1 METDHYNQLIIITGA
16 SGAGRTT
23 AINVFEDVGFES
35 VDNIPISMIDSLV
48 LSKTRNKNLALG
60 VDIRT
65 REFSPENLRKLL
77 SKYKKM
83 VVKIIFLDCDSN
95 KLLKRFNETRRSH
108 PLSGVKSL
116 SEALAEEMEYLKP
129 IKDFANIIIDT
140 TDYSPTDLREKL
152 LNNLSIA
159 KIKKF
164 SILIQSF
171 SYKNGLPRNF
181 DMIFDC
187 RFLKNPYWISHLK
200 KLDGRD
206 KKVQDFLSS
215 SREFKIFF
223 SKVLSLINFLIPQV
237 QKEGKSQFS
246 IGFGCTGGQHRSVVF
261 VNMLSSKLNSDGHNV
276 LSNHRDLP
284 NKVI

>member
-1 METDHYNQLIIITGA
+1 M
-16 SGAGRTT
+16 
-23 AINVFEDVGFES
+23 
-35 VDNIPISMIDSLV
+35 
-48 LSKTRNKNLALG
+48 
-60 VDIRT
+60 
-65 REFSPENLRKLL
+65 
-77 SKYKKM
+77 
-83 VVKIIFLDCDSN
+83 
-95 KLLKRFNETRRSH
+95 
-108 PLSGVKSL
+108 SGVKSL

-140 TDYSPTDLREKL
+140 TDYSPTDLREEL

-164 SILIQSF
+164 SILLQSF

-200 KLDGRD
+200 ELDGRD
-206 KKVQDFLSS
+206 KKVQDFVSS

-223 SKVLSLINFLIPQV
+223 SKVFSLINFLIPQV

-261 VNMLSSKLNSDGHNV
+261 VNMLRNKLNSDGHNV

-284 NKVI
+284 N

>member
-1 METDHYNQLIIITGA
+1 MENNHNNQLIIITGA

-65 REFSPENLRKLL
+65 REFSPKNLRKLL
-77 SKYKKM
+77 LKYKKM

-116 SEALAEEMEYLKP
+116 SEALVEEMEYLKP
-129 IKDFANIIIDT
+129 IKDFADIIIDT

-200 KLDGRD
+200 ELDGHD
-206 KKVQDFLSS
+206 KKIQDFVSS

-261 VNMLSSKLNSDGHNV
+261 VNMLRNKLNSDGHNV

-284 NKVI
+284 N

>member
-1 METDHYNQLIIITGA
+1 METNHNNQLIIITGA

-116 SEALAEEMEYLKP
+116 SEALVEEMEYLKP

-215 SREFKIFF
+215 SKEFKIFF

-261 VNMLSSKLNSDGHNV
+261 VNMLSNKLNNDGHNV

-284 NKVI
+284 N

>member
-1 METDHYNQLIIITGA
+1 LETDHYNQLIIITGA

-116 SEALAEEMEYLKP
+116 SEALVEEMEYLKP

-152 LNNLSIA
+152 LNYLSIA

-164 SILIQSF
+164 SILLQSF
-171 SYKNGLPRNF
+171 SYKSGLPRNF

-200 KLDGRD
+200 ELDGHD
-206 KKVQDFLSS
+206 KKIQDFVSS

-261 VNMLSSKLNSDGHNV
+261 VNMLSNKLNSDGQNV
-276 LSNHRDLP
+276 ISNHRDLP
-284 NKVI
+284 N

>member
-23 AINVFEDVGFES
+23 AINVFEDVGFET

-65 REFSPENLRKLL
+65 REFSPKNLRKLL

-159 KIKKF
+159 KINKF

-171 SYKNGLPRNF
+171 SYKNGLPRNL

-215 SREFKIFF
+215 SKEFKIFF

-261 VNMLSSKLNSDGHNV
+261 VNLLSNKLNNDGHNV

-284 NKVI
+284 N

>member
-1 METDHYNQLIIITGA
+1 METNHYNQLIIITGA

-116 SEALAEEMEYLKP
+116 SEALVEEMEYLKP

-140 TDYSPTDLREKL
+140 TDYSPTDLREEL

-164 SILIQSF
+164 SILLQSF

-200 KLDGRD
+200 ELDGRD
-206 KKVQDFLSS
+206 KKVQDFVSS

-223 SKVLSLINFLIPQV
+223 SKVSTLINFLIPQV

-261 VNMLSSKLNSDGHNV
+261 VNMLSNKLNSDGQNV

-284 NKVI
+284 N

>member
-1 METDHYNQLIIITGA
+1 METDYYKQLIIITGS

-23 AINVFEDVGFES
+23 AINVFEDIGFES
-35 VDNIPISMIDSLV
+35 IDNIPISMIDNLV
-48 LSKTRNKNLALG
+48 LTKTSNKNLALG
-60 VDIRT
+60 IDIRT
-65 REFSPENLRKLL
+65 REFSPENLKKLL
-77 SKYKKM
+77 SKYKKIE
-83 VVKIIFLDCDSN
+83 VKLIFLDCDTN
-95 KLLKRFNETRRSH
+95 KLLRRFNETRRSH

-116 SEALAEEMEYLKP
+116 SEALVEEMEYLKP

-140 TDYSPTDLREKL
+140 TDYSPTDLREEL

-164 SILIQSF
+164 SILLQSF

-200 KLDGRD
+200 ELDGRD
-206 KKVQDFLSS
+206 KKVQDFVCS

-223 SKVLSLINFLIPQV
+223 SKVFTLINFLISQV

-261 VNMLSSKLNSDGHNV
+261 VNMLSNKLNSDGHNV

-284 NKVI
+284 N

>member
-116 SEALAEEMEYLKP
+116 SEALVEEMEYLKP

-140 TDYSPTDLREKL
+140 TDYSPTDLREEL

-164 SILIQSF
+164 SILLQSF

-200 KLDGRD
+200 ELDGRD
-206 KKVQDFLSS
+206 KKVQDFVSS

-223 SKVLSLINFLIPQV
+223 SKVLSLIDFLIPQV

-261 VNMLSSKLNSDGHNV
+261 VNMLRNKLNSDDHNV
-276 LSNHRDLP
+276 LCNHRDLP
-284 NKVI
+284 N

>member
-1 METDHYNQLIIITGA
+1 METNHNNQLIIITGA

-200 KLDGRD
+200 ELDGRD
-206 KKVQDFLSS
+206 KKVQDFVSS

-261 VNMLSSKLNSDGHNV
+261 VNMLRNKLNSDGHNV

-284 NKVI
+284 N

>member
-23 AINVFEDVGFES
+23 AINVFEDVGFET

-200 KLDGRD
+200 ELDGHD
-206 KKVQDFLSS
+206 KKIQDFVSS

-261 VNMLSSKLNSDGHNV
+261 VNMLSNKLNSDGHNV

-284 NKVI
+284 N

>member
-1 METDHYNQLIIITGA
+1 METNHNNQLIIITGA

-116 SEALAEEMEYLKP
+116 SEALVEEMEYLKP

-140 TDYSPTDLREKL
+140 TDYSPTDLREEL

-164 SILIQSF
+164 SILLQSF

-200 KLDGRD
+200 ELDGRD
-206 KKVQDFLSS
+206 KKVQDFVSS

-261 VNMLSSKLNSDGHNV
+261 VNMLRNKLNSDGHNV

-284 NKVI
+284 N

>member
-1 METDHYNQLIIITGA
+1 METNHNNQLIIITGA

-65 REFSPENLRKLL
+65 REFSPENLRKLS

-83 VVKIIFLDCDSN
+83 IVKIIFLDCDSN

-116 SEALAEEMEYLKP
+116 SEALVEEMEYLKP
-129 IKDFANIIIDT
+129 IKEFADIIIDT
-140 TDYSPTDLREKL
+140 TDYSPTDLREEL

-164 SILIQSF
+164 SILLQSF

-223 SKVLSLINFLIPQV
+223 SKVFSLINFLIPQV

-261 VNMLSSKLNSDGHNV
+261 VNMLSNKLNSDGQNV
-276 LSNHRDLP
+276 ISNHRDLP
-284 NKVI
+284 N

>member
-1 METDHYNQLIIITGA
+1 METNHNNQLIIITGA

-200 KLDGRD
+200 ELDGRD
-206 KKVQDFLSS
+206 KKVQDFVSS

-261 VNMLSSKLNSDGHNV
+261 VNMLRNKLNSNGHNV

-284 NKVI
+284 N

>member
-1 METDHYNQLIIITGA
+1 METNHYNQLIIITGA

-116 SEALAEEMEYLKP
+116 SEALVEEMEYLKP

-140 TDYSPTDLREKL
+140 TDYSPTDLREEL

-164 SILIQSF
+164 SILLQSF

-187 RFLKNPYWISHLK
+187 RFLKNPYWISYLK
-200 KLDGRD
+200 ELDGRD
-206 KKVQDFLSS
+206 KKVQDFVSS

-261 VNMLSSKLNSDGHNV
+261 VNMLSNKLNSDGHNV

-284 NKVI
+284 N

>member
-1 METDHYNQLIIITGA
+1 METNHINQLIIITGA

-23 AINVFEDVGFES
+23 AINVFEDFGFES

-129 IKDFANIIIDT
+129 IKDFANTIIDT

-223 SKVLSLINFLIPQV
+223 SKVFSLINFLIPQV

-261 VNMLSSKLNSDGHNV
+261 VNMLRNKLNSDGHNV

-284 NKVI
+284 N

>member
-23 AINVFEDVGFES
+23 AINVFEDVGFET

-65 REFSPENLRKLL
+65 REFSPKNLRKLL

-171 SYKNGLPRNF
+171 SYKNGLPRNL

-215 SREFKIFF
+215 SKEFKIFF

-261 VNMLSSKLNSDGHNV
+261 VNMLRNKLNSDGHNV

-284 NKVI
+284 N

>member
-23 AINVFEDVGFES
+23 AINVFEDVGFET

-65 REFSPENLRKLL
+65 REFSPKNLRKLL

-171 SYKNGLPRNF
+171 SYKNGLPRNL

-223 SKVLSLINFLIPQV
+223 SKVFRLINFLIPHV

-261 VNMLSSKLNSDGHNV
+261 VNMLRNKLNSDGHNV

-284 NKVI
+284 N

>member
-116 SEALAEEMEYLKP
+116 SEALVEEMDYLKP

-140 TDYSPTDLREKL
+140 TDYSPTDLREEL

-164 SILIQSF
+164 SILLQSF

-200 KLDGRD
+200 ELDGRD
-206 KKVQDFLSS
+206 KKVQDFVSS

-223 SKVLSLINFLIPQV
+223 SKVFSLIKFLISQV

-261 VNMLSSKLNSDGHNV
+261 VNMLSNKLNSDGHNV

-284 NKVI
+284 N

>member
-1 METDHYNQLIIITGA
+1 METDHNNQLIIITGA

-83 VVKIIFLDCDSN
+83 EVKIIFLDCDSN

-223 SKVLSLINFLIPQV
+223 SKVFSLINFLIPQV

-261 VNMLSSKLNSDGHNV
+261 VNMLRNKLNSDGHNV

-284 NKVI
+284 I

>member
-23 AINVFEDVGFES
+23 AINIFEDVGFES

-77 SKYKKM
+77 SKYQKM

-116 SEALAEEMEYLKP
+116 SEALVEEMEYLKP
-129 IKDFANIIIDT
+129 IKDFADIIIDT

-152 LNNLSIA
+152 LNYLSIA

-164 SILIQSF
+164 SILLQSF
-171 SYKNGLPRNF
+171 SYKSGLPRNF

-200 KLDGRD
+200 ELDGHD
-206 KKVQDFLSS
+206 KKIQDFVSS

-261 VNMLSSKLNSDGHNV
+261 VNMLSNKLNSEGHNV
-276 LSNHRDLP
+276 LCTHRDLP
-284 NKVI
+284 N

>member
-1 METDHYNQLIIITGA
+1 METVHYNQLIIITGA

-116 SEALAEEMEYLKP
+116 SEALVEEMEYLKP

-140 TDYSPTDLREKL
+140 TDYSPTDLREEL

-164 SILIQSF
+164 SILLQSF

-181 DMIFDC
+181 DMILDC

-200 KLDGRD
+200 ELDGRD
-206 KKVQDFLSS
+206 KKVQDFVSS

-223 SKVLSLINFLIPQV
+223 SKVFTLINFMIPQV

-261 VNMLSSKLNSDGHNV
+261 VNMLRNKLNSDDHNV
-276 LSNHRDLP
+276 LSNHRDLT
-284 NKVI
+284 N

>member
-23 AINVFEDVGFES
+23 AINVFEDVGFET

-65 REFSPENLRKLL
+65 REFSPKNLRKLL

-116 SEALAEEMEYLKP
+116 SEALVEEMEYLKP

-152 LNNLSIA
+152 LNYLSIG

-164 SILIQSF
+164 SILLQSF
-171 SYKNGLPRNF
+171 SYKNGLPRNL

-215 SREFKIFF
+215 SKEFKIFF

-261 VNMLSSKLNSDGHNV
+261 VNMLRNKLNSDGHNV

-284 NKVI
+284 N

>member
-23 AINVFEDVGFES
+23 AINVFEDIGFES

-83 VVKIIFLDCDSN
+83 EVKIIFLDCDSN

-116 SEALAEEMEYLKP
+116 SEALTEEMEYLKP

-164 SILIQSF
+164 SILLQSF

-200 KLDGRD
+200 ELDGRD

-215 SREFKIFF
+215 SRQFKIFF
-223 SKVLSLINFLIPQV
+223 SKILSLINFLIPQV

-261 VNMLSSKLNSDGHNV
+261 VNMLRNKLNSDGHNV
-276 LSNHRDLP
+276 LSSHRDLP
-284 NKVI
+284 N

>member
-95 KLLKRFNETRRSH
+95 RLLKRFNETRRSH
-108 PLSGVKSL
+108 PLSGVKS
-116 SEALAEEMEYLKP
+116 YQ
-129 IKDFANIIIDT
+129 
-140 TDYSPTDLREKL
+140 R
-152 LNNLSIA
+152 
-159 KIKKF
+159 
-164 SILIQSF
+164 
-171 SYKNGLPRNF
+171 
-181 DMIFDC
+181 
-187 RFLKNPYWISHLK
+187 H
-200 KLDGRD
+200 
-206 KKVQDFLSS
+206 
-215 SREFKIFF
+215 
-223 SKVLSLINFLIPQV
+223 
-237 QKEGKSQFS
+237 
-246 IGFGCTGGQHRSVVF
+246 
-261 VNMLSSKLNSDGHNV
+261 
-276 LSNHRDLP
+276 
-284 NKVI
+284 

>member
-23 AINVFEDVGFES
+23 AINVFEDFGFES

-83 VVKIIFLDCDSN
+83 EVKIIFLDCDSN

-116 SEALAEEMEYLKP
+116 SEALVEEMEYLKP
-129 IKDFANIIIDT
+129 IKDFANTIIDT

-164 SILIQSF
+164 IILIQSF

-223 SKVLSLINFLIPQV
+223 SKVFSLINFLIPQV

-261 VNMLSSKLNSDGHNV
+261 VNMLSNKLNSDGHNV

-284 NKVI
+284 N

>member
-1 METDHYNQLIIITGA
+1 LETNHNNQLIIITGA

-23 AINVFEDVGFES
+23 AINVFEDVGFET

-116 SEALAEEMEYLKP
+116 SEALVEEMEYLKP

-200 KLDGRD
+200 ELDGRD

-215 SREFKIFF
+215 SKEFKIFF
-223 SKVLSLINFLIPQV
+223 SKVFSLINFLIPQV

-261 VNMLSSKLNSDGHNV
+261 VNMLRNKLNSDGHNV

-284 NKVI
+284 N

>member
-65 REFSPENLRKLL
+65 REFSPKNLRKLL

-116 SEALAEEMEYLKP
+116 SEALVEEMEYLKP

-171 SYKNGLPRNF
+171 SYKNGLPRNL

-261 VNMLSSKLNSDGHNV
+261 VNMLRNKLNSDGHNV

-284 NKVI
+284 N

>member
-1 METDHYNQLIIITGA
+1 METSHINQLIIITGA

-23 AINVFEDVGFES
+23 AINVFEDFGFES

-116 SEALAEEMEYLKP
+116 SEALVEEMEYLKP

-140 TDYSPTDLREKL
+140 TDYSPTDLREEL

-159 KIKKF
+159 KIKKI
-164 SILIQSF
+164 SILLQSF

-181 DMIFDC
+181 DMILDC
-187 RFLKNPYWISHLK
+187 RFLKNPYWISYLK
-200 KLDGRD
+200 ELDGRD

-223 SKVLSLINFLIPQV
+223 SKVLRLINFLIPQV

-261 VNMLSSKLNSDGHNV
+261 VNMLSNKLNCDGHNV

-284 NKVI
+284 N

>member
-1 METDHYNQLIIITGA
+1 M
-16 SGAGRTT
+16 
-23 AINVFEDVGFES
+23 
-35 VDNIPISMIDSLV
+35 
-48 LSKTRNKNLALG
+48 
-60 VDIRT
+60 
-65 REFSPENLRKLL
+65 
-77 SKYKKM
+77 
-83 VVKIIFLDCDSN
+83 
-95 KLLKRFNETRRSH
+95 
-108 PLSGVKSL
+108 SGVKSL

-152 LNNLSIA
+152 LNYLSIA

-164 SILIQSF
+164 SILLQSF
-171 SYKNGLPRNF
+171 SYKSGLPRNF

-206 KKVQDFLSS
+206 KKVQDFVSS

-261 VNMLSSKLNSDGHNV
+261 VNMLSNKLNSDGHNV

-284 NKVI
+284 N

>member
-1 METDHYNQLIIITGA
+1 METDNYNQLIIITGA

-23 AINVFEDVGFES
+23 AINVFEDVGFET

-140 TDYSPTDLREKL
+140 TDYSPADLREKL
-152 LNNLSIA
+152 LNNLSIT

-164 SILIQSF
+164 SILLQSF

-261 VNMLSSKLNSDGHNV
+261 VKMLRNKLINDGHNV

-284 NKVI
+284 N

>member
-1 METDHYNQLIIITGA
+1 MVTDHYNKLIIITGS

-23 AINVFEDVGFES
+23 AINVFEDIGFES
-35 VDNIPISMIDSLV
+35 IDNIPISMIDNLV
-48 LSKTRNKNLALG
+48 LAKNRNKNLALG

-65 REFSPENLRKLL
+65 REFSPESLRKLL
-77 SKYKKM
+77 LKFN
-83 VVKIIFLDCDSN
+83 KIEIKVIFLDCDLN
-95 KLLKRFNETRRSH
+95 KLLGRFNETRRIH
-108 PLSGVKSL
+108 PLSGSKSL
-116 SEALAEEMEYLKP
+116 SDALLEEMEYLNP
-129 IKDFANIIIDT
+129 IKEFSDFIIDT
-140 TDYSPTDLREKL
+140 TDYSPTDLREEL
-152 LNNLSIA
+152 LNYMSISE
-159 KIKKF
+159 IESF
-164 SILIQSF
+164 SIMLQSF
-171 SYKNGLPRNF
+171 SYKKGLPRNI
-181 DMIFDC
+181 DIIFDC

-223 SKVLSLINFLIPQV
+223 SKVFSLINFLIPQV

-261 VNMLSSKLNSDGHNV
+261 VNMLRNKLNSEGHNV

-284 NKVI
+284 N

>member
-116 SEALAEEMEYLKP
+116 SEALVEEMEYLKP

-187 RFLKNPYWISHLK
+187 RFLKNPYWISNLK

-261 VNMLSSKLNSDGHNV
+261 VNMLRNKLNSDGHNV

-284 NKVI
+284 N

>member
-1 METDHYNQLIIITGA
+1 METDHSNQLIIITGA

-23 AINVFEDVGFES
+23 AINIFEDVGFES

-65 REFSPENLRKLL
+65 REFSPKNLRKLL

-140 TDYSPTDLREKL
+140 TDYSPTELREKL

-187 RFLKNPYWISHLK
+187 RFLKNPYWISNLK

-261 VNMLSSKLNSDGHNV
+261 VNMLSNKLNNDGHNV

-284 NKVI
+284 N

>member
-1 METDHYNQLIIITGA
+1 METAYYKQLIIITGS

-23 AINVFEDVGFES
+23 AINVFEDIGFES
-35 VDNIPISMIDSLV
+35 IDNIPISMIDNLV
-48 LSKTRNKNLALG
+48 LTKTSNKKLALG
-60 VDIRT
+60 IDIRT
-65 REFSPENLRKLL
+65 RDFSPENLRKLL
-77 SKYKKM
+77 SKYKKIE
-83 VVKIIFLDCDSN
+83 VKLIFLDCDSN
-95 KLLKRFNETRRSH
+95 KLLRRFNETRRSH

-116 SEALAEEMEYLKP
+116 SEALFEEMEYLKP
-129 IKDFANIIIDT
+129 IKEFANIIIDT

-152 LNNLSIA
+152 LNYMSITETE
-159 KIKKF
+159 KF
-164 SILIQSF
+164 SILLQSF
-171 SYKNGLPRNF
+171 SYKNGLPRNI

-223 SKVLSLINFLIPQV
+223 SKVFSLIKFLIPQV

-246 IGFGCTGGQHRSVVF
+246 IGFGCTGGKHRSVVF
-261 VNMLSSKLNSDGHNV
+261 VNMLSNKLNSDGHNV

-284 NKVI
+284 N

>member
-116 SEALAEEMEYLKP
+116 SEALVEEMDYLKP

-140 TDYSPTDLREKL
+140 TDYSPTDLREEL

-159 KIKKF
+159 KIKKI
-164 SILIQSF
+164 SILLQSF

-200 KLDGRD
+200 ELDGRD
-206 KKVQDFLSS
+206 KKVQDFVSS

-223 SKVLSLINFLIPQV
+223 SKVFSLIKFLISQV

-261 VNMLSSKLNSDGHNV
+261 VNMLSNKLNSDGHNV

-284 NKVI
+284 N